1 MIKRHPIKSVKVSS
15 LRLPGDIE
23 QRRKRQHV
31 VELGKSF
38 SASGGQPAEP
48 PVVEAGTLRLICGA
62 DRIAACLNEGVS
74 MVDVLPVEGTPEAL
88 ERLSLVENV
97 RRRHGG
103 HDHEIARLLELEHPT
118 PAQTFPAVV
127 DEVAD
132 FPTEEE
138 HGALREYEKKLSAL
152 SPAEKQGLLHGDWTI
167 EDTIDHDPP
176 LAPKAKPGRPAS
188 PKTEAVRAVAK
199 ATGKTEAAVR
209 AADYRSNATGKATPS
224 PATACIDTFEVSVPP
239 EVLRDAQEHLDV
251 LEEVCRTTTATQA
264 ALTRF
269 SDGHGVMLLRIKEP
283 LHDAG
288 ALAKSL
294 MPASVCLWCKCTKHR
309 KGCPGCKG
317 RGWLTTSELKAV
329 MDERLKATGALAGI
343 WVDGKWV
350 KLSEVK

>member
-1 MIKRHPIKSVKVSS
+1 MNTIKRHPIKSVKVSA

-23 QRRKRQHV
+23 QRRKKPHV

-48 PVVEAGTLRLICGA
+48 PVVEHVTLRLICGA
-62 DRIAACLNEGVS
+62 DRIAACLNEGVA
-74 MVDVLPVEGTPEAL
+74 MVDVLPVEGSPEAL

-118 PAQTFPAVV
+118 PAQTFPPV
-127 DEVAD
+127 DEDERPEWDLEATAGQRPMPD
-132 FPTEEE
+132 
-138 HGALREYEKKLSAL
+138 
-152 SPAEKQGLLHGDWTI
+152 I
-167 EDTIDHDPP
+167 EPEPP

-209 AADYRSNATGKATPS
+209 AADYRANATGKAPPS
-224 PATACIDTFEVSVPP
+224 PVAACIETFEVSVPP
-239 EVLRDAQEHLDV
+239 EVLRDAQEHMAV

-288 ALAKSL
+288 ALAKAL

-309 KGCPGCKG
+309 KGCAGCKG
-317 RGWLTTSELKAV
+317 RGWLTASELKTV
-329 MDERLKATGALAGI
+329 TDERLKATGALAGI

-350 KLSEVK
+350 NLSEVK

>member
-1 MIKRHPIKSVKVSS
+1 MTIKRHPVKSVKVSA

-23 QRRKRQHV
+23 QRRKQQHV

-48 PVVEAGTLRLICGA
+48 PVVEAGTMRLICGA

-74 MVDVLPVEGTPEAL
+74 MVDVLPVEGSPEAL

-103 HDHEIARLLELEHPT
+103 HDHEIARLLELEHPA
-118 PAQTFPAVV
+118 PAQTFPEVE
-127 DEVAD
+127 DEDVPWDASGVASNTAD
-132 FPTEEE
+132 MVR
-138 HGALREYEKKLSAL
+138 AMN
-152 SPAEKQGLLHGDWTI
+152 AEDEAAKRI
-167 EDTIDHDPP
+167 EPEPP
-176 LAPKAKPGRPAS
+176 LAPKTKGRPAS

-209 AADYRSNATGKATPS
+209 AADYRANATSKAPS
-224 PATACIDTFEVSVPP
+224 SPVAACIDTFEVSVPP
-239 EVLRDAQEHLDV
+239 EVLRDAQEHLSV

-269 SDGHGVMLLRIKEP
+269 SDCHGVMLLRIKEP

-317 RGWLTTSELKAV
+317 RGWLTAGELKSV
-329 MDERLKATGALAGI
+329 TDERLKAVGALAGI